1 MNSVGSSD
9 PIGPRGSSRVYYLF
23 RGLRRRSGE
32 PVIGRLF
39 ALNEE
44 AVHEV
49 LEAHAIIADTVGPE
63 EDGGLFP
70 PTLEAALDEA
80 GLRITFNQM
89 AKVHEGHGV
98 WILEKEKIHGR
109 VMQLARET
117 LGDVEDRQP
126 ARRRIEELLETLYSD
141 MCPSTAAAGVDVGR
155 FANADEVRTE
165 MRRLM
170 ASINKLEREL
180 ISIKSRPAV
189 DREPRRSDTKRAPR
203 DRTQDEVLR
212 EIFEH
217 NLELMKLTW
226 EQDITAPAGQ

>member
-1 MNSVGSSD
+1 M
-9 PIGPRGSSRVYYLF
+9 YFLF
-23 RGLRRRSGE
+23 RGLRRGSGE

-44 AVHEV
+44 TVHEV
-49 LEAHAIIADTVGPE
+49 LESHAIIADTVGPE
-63 EDGGLFP
+63 ETGGLFP
-70 PTLEAALDEA
+70 PTLEASLDEA
-80 GLRITFNQM
+80 GMRITFNQM

-98 WILEKEKIHGR
+98 WILDRARIRGR
-109 VMQLARET
+109 VMQLAREA
-117 LGDVEDRQP
+117 LGGAEDRQP
-126 ARRRIEELLETLYSD
+126 TRRRIEQLLEDLYD
-141 MCPSTAAAGVDVGR
+141 ERRPPAAVTGAGEVR
-155 FANADEVRTE
+155 FANADEVRAE

-180 ISIKSRPAV
+180 ISIRSRPSA
-189 DREPRRSDTKRAPR
+189 DREPRRSETKRSNR

-226 EQDITAPAGQ
+226 E